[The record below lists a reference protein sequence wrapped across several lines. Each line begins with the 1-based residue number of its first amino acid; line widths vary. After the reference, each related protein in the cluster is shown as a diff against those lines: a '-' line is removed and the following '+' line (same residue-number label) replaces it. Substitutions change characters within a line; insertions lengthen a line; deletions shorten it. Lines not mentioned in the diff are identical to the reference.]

1 MMLSFAF
8 RVAEAFEKIQY
19 LFRLK
24 TISKLRLEGSVL
36 NLTRTFTKKK
46 KKKKNP
52 TTNNINSGKR
62 LGAFP

>member
-24 TISKLRLEGSVL
+24 TISKLRLEGSIL
-36 NLTRTFTKKK
+36 NLIRTFTKKK
-46 KKKKNP
+46 KKKKKKKEKDK
-52 TTNNINSGKR
+52 TRKKET
-62 LGAFP
+62 

>member
-36 NLTRTFTKKK
+36 NLIRTFTKKK
-46 KKKKNP
+46 EKEKSYNQQH
-52 TTNNINSGKR
+52 
-62 LGAFP
+62 

>member
-24 TISKLRLEGSVL
+24 TISKLRLEGSIL
-36 NLTRTFTKKK
+36 NLIRTFTKKK
-46 KKKKNP
+46 KKKKEKEKSYNQK
-52 TTNNINSGKR
+52 N
-62 LGAFP
+62 

>member
-24 TISKLRLEGSVL
+24 TISKLRLEGSIL
-36 NLTRTFTKKK
+36 NLIRTFTKKK
-46 KKKKNP
+46 KK
-52 TTNNINSGKR
+52 GKR
-62 LGAFP
+62 KILQPKTLTVVKD

>member
-24 TISKLRLEGSVL
+24 TISKLRLEGSIL
-36 NLTRTFTKKK
+36 NLIRTFTKKK
-46 KKKKNP
+46 KKR
-52 TTNNINSGKR
+52 KR
-62 LGAFP
+62 KILQPKTLTVVKD

>member
-24 TISKLRLEGSVL
+24 TISKLRLEGSIL
-36 NLTRTFTKKK
+36 NLIRTFTKKK
-46 KKKKNP
+46 KKKKEKEKSYNQ
-52 TTNNINSGKR
+52 KH
-62 LGAFP
+62 

>member
-24 TISKLRLEGSVL
+24 TISKLRLEGSIL
-36 NLTRTFTKKK
+36 NLIRTFTKKK
-46 KKKKNP
+46 KKKKR
-52 TTNNINSGKR
+52 KR
-62 LGAFP
+62 KILQPKTLTVVKD